1 MLRRLNVT
9 IYGLFEW
16 DETKNASNLV
26 KHGISFNDVTEMW
39 SDLNLAQL
47 KSRDTEID
55 EQRFLCI
62 GKIDQTIWSSIITY
76 RQQRIRIISARRAS
90 KLEIK
95 IYEKK

>member
-1 MLRRLNVT
+1 LT
-9 IYGLFEW
+9 TFGAYEW
-16 DETKNASNLV
+16 DETKNASNLA
-26 KHGISFNDVTEMW
+26 KHGISFADVTEIW

-62 GKIDQTIWSSIITY
+62 GKIDQTIWSCIITY
-76 RQQRIRIISARRAS
+76 RQQRIRIMSARRSS

-95 IYEKK
+95 VYEKK